1 MRGEQGAE
9 ENQLAILL
17 QTGVFKLVFKE
28 QNKRGRGRGKGVLF
42 LSKHTEGGKRGPGR
56 REGNSKGREHEYS
69 TKVLFCFYLEENSLN
84 KTELKPERHR
94 L

>member
-1 MRGEQGAE
+1 
-9 ENQLAILL
+9 
-17 QTGVFKLVFKE
+17 
-28 QNKRGRGRGKGVLF
+28 VLF